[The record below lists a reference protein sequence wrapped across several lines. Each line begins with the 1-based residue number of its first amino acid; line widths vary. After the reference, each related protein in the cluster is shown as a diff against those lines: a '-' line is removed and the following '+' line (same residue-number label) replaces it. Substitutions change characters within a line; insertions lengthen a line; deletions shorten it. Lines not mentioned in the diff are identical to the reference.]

1 LASGEKKSIMVSVDI
16 KVMDFSESTPNLLT
30 SKKIKL

>member
-1 LASGEKKSIMVSVDI
+1 LGSGEKKSIMVSVDI
-16 KVMDFSESTPNLLT
+16 KVMDFSESILDLLT